1 LLLKVE
7 ESVFFAPIQRD
18 SLAEID
24 EHPEFSTNNPVQ
36 ENTTPLAGNN

>member
-1 LLLKVE
+1 LRKAF
-7 ESVFFAPIQRD
+7 FFAPIQRD